1 MPFRSDATTSNS
13 EMPLVRQSGGT
24 PPETS
29 NGESDKLI
37 ARLRTEMVD
46 GRTAQRHAAKAKV
59 SRLGQSVLVAISAL
73 ATACVAH
80 AEARWPSKYGSEDT
94 LGAVNNLSPR
104 GVLAAAKLVKTGKVY
119 PLAIPTGPHT
129 PAFGTRKYTVQR
141 IPKLPAMP
149 DGVPYEDRMTN
160 FDELVTTSMGIGTQI
175 DGLGHFGLGHK
186 FYNGIS
192 ADELAASNKLEPAAL
207 PPIVTRGVLLDMTR
221 ALGKPMLEA
230 GDRIGR
236 AEIEKALKRQHLT
249 IRKGDVVLLH
259 TGWIALA
266 ATDPERFRAGE
277 PGLVVDGA
285 QYLADLGVVAV
296 GADNIALEAS
306 PSDHPGM
313 ALVHSTLLTSNG
325 VYILEM
331 IDTRALAADGVGEFM
346 FVLGVPRLRG
356 TVQMTIN
363 PVAIR

>member
-1 MPFRSDATTSNS
+1 MFN
-13 EMPLVRQSGGT
+13 
-24 PPETS
+24 
-29 NGESDKLI
+29 
-37 ARLRTEMVD
+37 
-46 GRTAQRHAAKAKV
+46 GRTRQRLSAFTAAA
-59 SRLGQSVLVAISAL
+59 AL
-73 ATACVAH
+73 ALAQGAQ
-80 AEARWPSKYGSEDT
+80 AEPRWPSKFGPGDT
-94 LGAVNNLSPR
+94 LGAVNNLSPA
-104 GVLAAAKLVKTGKVY
+104 GVLAAARLVKTGKVY
-119 PLAIPTGPHT
+119 SLAIPTGPET
-129 PAFGTRKYTVQR
+129 PAFGTRKYQVQR
-141 IPKLPAMP
+141 IPKLPPMP
-149 DGVPYEDRMTN
+149 EGVPDEDRMTN

-175 DGLGHFGLGHK
+175 DGLGHFGLGHQ

-192 ADELAASNKLEPAAL
+192 GDELAASNKLEPAAL
-207 PPIVTRGVLLDMTR
+207 PPIVTRGLLLDMTR

-236 AEIEKALKRQHLT
+236 PEIEKALKRQHLT
-249 IRKGDVVLLH
+249 IRKGDVVLFH

-266 ATDPERFRAGE
+266 ASDPERFRAGE

-306 PSDHPGM
+306 PSDHPGK
-313 ALVHSTLLTSNG
+313 ALVHSTLLTRNG

-331 IDTRALAADGVGEFM
+331 IDTRALAADGVGEFL

-363 PVAIR
+363 PIAIR